1 MRITGG
7 LAKGRHLYTPK
18 TNQTFLRPTCDRV
31 REALFNILP
40 EKQFK
45 EALVLDLFAGTGS
58 WGLEALSRGASFALF
73 ADSSLESGHLI
84 ENNLNAC
91 FSKPKAGF
99 LQINLASVTKLGFI
113 GSQLPSPHL
122 CNFVFMDPPYQKKL
136 AEPVLKVVEKA
147 KILAPGALIVV
158 EEHKNVSLPAQIA
171 SLHLVDL
178 RRYGETSLWLFEY
191 RTEPMLA

>member
-1 MRITGG
+1 
-7 LAKGRHLYTPK
+7 
-18 TNQTFLRPTCDRV
+18 
-31 REALFNILP
+31 
-40 EKQFK
+40 
-45 EALVLDLFAGTGS
+45 
-58 WGLEALSRGASFALF
+58 
-73 ADSSLESGHLI
+73 
-84 ENNLNAC
+84 
-91 FSKPKAGF
+91 
-99 LQINLASVTKLGFI
+99 
-113 GSQLPSPHL
+113 
-122 CNFVFMDPPYQKKL
+122 MDPPYQKKL